1 MAADEYDVWGDL
13 SELLDPNAENPV
25 EELLEQQ
32 AALLRSKSHGLLTGR
47 VVRESKGVQ
56 QLWRLIAVPRGYDEG
71 TTLLC
76 VSHAEGIPFPARVER
91 EYMHSGDGPAA
102 NRSEL
107 VARLRRVLQTA
118 DARWAL
124 SEAARA
130 ALRAS
135 SRATPPSDHGPSRLD
150 WLSVSN
156 FRAARAVEL
165 PLTDRAVLFGPNGAG
180 KSTVLDA
187 LSLLGDFARRGL
199 RAALRVRGRG
209 VDMFCDRG
217 EIDALKVGVGDGAA
231 AYHLALERD
240 GERIARLPRESF
252 GFDRSAYSR
261 GADAMIFVDGDEVTL
276 TRPDECSLPSAAE
289 HLRGPA
295 SRAALALHRAL
306 LGLRVYHAG
315 RFDLDHLRRRGSD
328 AEVTTQLD
336 ERGHNLWAVLRT
348 LTDTDP
354 DGPRLLAIERH
365 LRRAFPDVEG
375 FRTMQ
380 GGPEVVVGRILERHR
395 RKPVSASGAPDG
407 LLHFLLLLTA
417 MFAPEAADAPLVVFD
432 EPEIALHP
440 WALAVLAEAMS
451 DAVTQGKRV
460 LLATHSPVLLSQFT
474 PEECVVVEQIDGE
487 TRLTRLS
494 EMDDVAD
501 LLRDYATG
509 ALYMAQLIAP
519 QKRPDDA
526 PRPGDPDGIGPEGEV
541 PGEA

>member
-1 MAADEYDVWGDL
+1 LIEVGDAL
-13 SELLDPNAENPV
+13 ITYS
-25 EELLEQQ
+25 LE
-32 AALLRSKSHGLLTGR
+32 
-47 VVRESKGVQ
+47 
-56 QLWRLIAVPRGYDEG
+56 
-71 TTLLC
+71 
-76 VSHAEGIPFPARVER
+76 
-91 EYMHSGDGPAA
+91 
-102 NRSEL
+102 
-107 VARLRRVLQTA
+107 VAR
-118 DARWAL
+118 DG
-124 SEAARA
+124 
-130 ALRAS
+130 
-135 SRATPPSDHGPSRLD
+135 DRLD
-150 WLSVSN
+150 TRPGESV
-156 FRAARAVEL
+156 AL
-165 PLTDRAVLFGPNGAG
+165 PLKGYNRFCGD
-180 KSTVLDA
+180 STIAFED
-187 LSLLGDFARRGL
+187 
-199 RAALRVRGRG
+199 GRSH
-209 VDMFCDRG
+209 D
-217 EIDALKVGVGDGAA
+217 
-231 AYHLALERD
+231 LA
-240 GERIARLPRESF
+240 
-252 GFDRSAYSR
+252 
-261 GADAMIFVDGDEVTL
+261 
-276 TRPDECSLPSAAE
+276 RPDECSLAIAAEYMGATQEPSAP
-289 HLRGPA
+289 L
-295 SRAALALHRAL
+295 SLHRAL

-348 LTDTDP
+348 LQDTDP

-417 MFAPEAADAPLVVFD
+417 MFAPEAADAPLVIFD

-460 LLATHSPVLLSQFT
+460 LLATHSPVLLSQFG

-494 EMDDVAD
+494 EMEGVAD
-501 LLRDYATG
+501 LLDDYATG

-519 QKRPDDA
+519 QRRPDDESSN
-526 PRPGDPDGIGPEGEV
+526 DGSDGTDGSSEV